1 MITCL
6 PLSAKLRGHRDQ
18 FLPEEVGFVDPYHFG
33 APVQPRK
40 NFSRILHRLRLH
52 APVGVRDDFVARIAV
67 VQNRLEHLDAF
78 ARDHGAA
85 QAAHQLFA
93 FSRKHR
99 AADGLD
105 PTQIAGDKIHKQ
117 VGRILARGAS
127 PPVTSRTTQRVAIG
141 YLSKRASP
149 ALCAY
154 HWIMALAEQRV
165 IVPELLDH
173 AAPEDARPVLADLA
187 RVNRYFGGHLILRKI
202 MSGLAERGE
211 SFSML
216 DVGAASGDLGAA
228 LRSRYPRATVVS
240 LDRWAPI
247 WATQRSRKWSP
258 TRFNCRSSAASF
270 DFVFSS
276 LFLHHFSDQQIVELL
291 GNFKRLARR
300 AVLAIDLER
309 GPLALRFL
317 PATQWLFDWHS
328 MFVHDGLISVQAAFK
343 TGELLAL
350 ARRAGL
356 ERARVATHR
365 PWGRLSLVAPV
376 SL

>member
-1 MITCL
+1 
-6 PLSAKLRGHRDQ
+6 
-18 FLPEEVGFVDPYHFG
+18 
-33 APVQPRK
+33 
-40 NFSRILHRLRLH
+40 
-52 APVGVRDDFVARIAV
+52 
-67 VQNRLEHLDAF
+67 
-78 ARDHGAA
+78 
-85 QAAHQLFA
+85 
-93 FSRKHR
+93 
-99 AADGLD
+99 
-105 PTQIAGDKIHKQ
+105 
-117 VGRILARGAS
+117 
-127 PPVTSRTTQRVAIG
+127 
-141 YLSKRASP
+141 
-149 ALCAY
+149 
-154 HWIMALAEQRV
+154 MALAEQRV

-173 AAPEDARPVLADLA
+173 ASPEDARPVLADLA
-187 RVNRYFGGHLILRKI
+187 RVNRYFGGHRILLKI

-240 LDRWAPI
+240 LDRLGSHLGGAAQPKVV
-247 WATQRSRKWSP
+247 ADAFQLP
-258 TRFNCRSSAASF
+258 FQAASF

-276 LFLHHFSDQQIVELL
+276 LFLHHFSDEQIVELL
-291 GNFKRLARR
+291 ENFKRLARR

-356 ERARVATHR
+356 ERARVSTHR

>member
-1 MITCL
+1 M
-6 PLSAKLRGHRDQ
+6 
-18 FLPEEVGFVDPYHFG
+18 
-33 APVQPRK
+33 
-40 NFSRILHRLRLH
+40 
-52 APVGVRDDFVARIAV
+52 
-67 VQNRLEHLDAF
+67 
-78 ARDHGAA
+78 
-85 QAAHQLFA
+85 
-93 FSRKHR
+93 
-99 AADGLD
+99 
-105 PTQIAGDKIHKQ
+105 
-117 VGRILARGAS
+117 VGRILSRGAS

-141 YLSKRASP
+141 YLSKRARP

-173 AAPEDARPVLADLA
+173 AAPDDARRVLADLA
-187 RVNRYFGGHLILRKI
+187 RVNRYFGGHRILLKI
-202 MSGLAERGE
+202 MRGLAERAE

-216 DVGAASGDLGAA
+216 DVGAASGDIGAA
-228 LRSRYPRATVVS
+228 LRSHYPRATVVS
-240 LDRWAPI
+240 LDRLD
-247 WATQRSRKWSP
+247 
-258 TRFNCRSSAASF
+258 FHLGGAAHPKVVADAFQLPFDAGSF

-276 LFLHHFSDQQIVELL
+276 LFLHHFSDAQIVELL
-291 GNFKRLARR
+291 GNFKRVARR

-317 PATQWLFDWHS
+317 PATQWLLDWHS

-356 ERARVATHR
+356 ERARVSTHR